1 MFAHQL
7 AAINANTPELHLT
20 DTRRERIL
28 VVDGDRR
35 SDRVVSGESRLFY
48 EQLVTA
54 HVPASYEQ
62 LTGGHSWTFVAD
74 AFPDVVRF
82 LEADWSTLQPPVP
95 EVPAMNRV
103 EATGQ
108 WQGGLAGANVE
119 VSLVSA
125 SDPRAAR
132 LEHLRVAL
140 AQHR

>member
-1 MFAHQL
+1 M
-7 AAINANTPELHLT
+7 
-20 DTRRERIL
+20 
-28 VVDGDRR
+28 VDGDEG

-119 VSLVSA
+119 VSLVSPTRPA
-125 SDPRAAR
+125 GRPPRTPAAW
-132 LEHLRVAL
+132 HW